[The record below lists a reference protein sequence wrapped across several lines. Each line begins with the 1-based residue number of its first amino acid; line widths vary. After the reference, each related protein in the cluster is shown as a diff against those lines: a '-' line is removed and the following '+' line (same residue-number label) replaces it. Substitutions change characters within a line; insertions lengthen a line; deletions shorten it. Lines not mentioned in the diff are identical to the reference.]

1 MTTTSTWKL
10 RFAQNV
16 ICVAREWTRRFSLVY
31 PSFEASISL
40 KQRQIYELST
50 ASPVLIDV
58 QKGRTM
64 FGPKTKKSERAI
76 ETSPASAR
84 ITPAVEQSPVI
95 EPKGPAVIPSQ
106 NVIGKGTIIQGNI
119 VAEGDLL
126 IEGTVR
132 GDVTTKTRLIVGP
145 TCVVEGNIIADY
157 AEVAGRVKGTVQ
169 ALGLL
174 IIKSSS
180 MIDGD
185 VLTKNLNVESGSTFN
200 GRFTVGSVTSTNNAA
215 SPKNEPSAI
224 KADASVLAG
233 DVRRPSSA
241 VPSAPSK
248 V

>member
-1 MTTTSTWKL
+1 
-10 RFAQNV
+10 
-16 ICVAREWTRRFSLVY
+16 
-31 PSFEASISL
+31 
-40 KQRQIYELST
+40 
-50 ASPVLIDV
+50 
-58 QKGRTM
+58 M
-64 FGPKTKKSERAI
+64 FGPKTKKSDQAI
-76 ETSPASAR
+76 ETSPAR
-84 ITPAVEQSPVI
+84 ITVAVEQSPVL
-95 EPKGPAVIPSQ
+95 EPKGPAVVASQ
-106 NVIGKGTIIQGNI
+106 NIIGKGTIIQGNI

-157 AEVAGRVKGTVQ
+157 AEVAGQVKGTVQ

-200 GRFTVGSVTSTNNAA
+200 GRFTVGSVTSTSGAGA
-215 SPKNEPSAI
+215 KAEPAAI
-224 KADASVLAG
+224 KAEASVLAG
-233 DVRRPSSA
+233 DGRRTSSA

>member
-1 MTTTSTWKL
+1 
-10 RFAQNV
+10 
-16 ICVAREWTRRFSLVY
+16 
-31 PSFEASISL
+31 
-40 KQRQIYELST
+40 
-50 ASPVLIDV
+50 
-58 QKGRTM
+58 M
-64 FGPKTKKSERAI
+64 FGPKTKKLEQAI
-76 ETSPASAR
+76 ESSPTPAR
-84 ITPAVEQSPVI
+84 IAPSNEQAPII
-95 EPKGPAVIPSQ
+95 ESKGPAVVSPQ

-145 TCVVEGNIIADY
+145 TCVVEGNIVADY
-157 AEVAGRVKGTVQ
+157 AEVAGQVKGTVQ

-200 GRFTVGSVTSTNNAA
+200 GRFTVGSVSTTSVAG
-215 SPKNEPSAI
+215 PKNEPSPI
-224 KADASVLAG
+224 KAEASVLGG
-233 DVRRPSSA
+233 DVRRPSTATASA
-241 VPSAPSK
+241 SAK

>member
-1 MTTTSTWKL
+1 
-10 RFAQNV
+10 
-16 ICVAREWTRRFSLVY
+16 
-31 PSFEASISL
+31 
-40 KQRQIYELST
+40 
-50 ASPVLIDV
+50 
-58 QKGRTM
+58 M

-76 ETSPASAR
+76 ESSPAPAR
-84 ITPAVEQSPVI
+84 ITPAVEQSPII

-169 ALGLL
+169 DLVLL

-200 GRFTVGSVTSTNNAA
+200 GRFTVGSVTSTNGA

-224 KADASVLAG
+224 KAEASVLAG